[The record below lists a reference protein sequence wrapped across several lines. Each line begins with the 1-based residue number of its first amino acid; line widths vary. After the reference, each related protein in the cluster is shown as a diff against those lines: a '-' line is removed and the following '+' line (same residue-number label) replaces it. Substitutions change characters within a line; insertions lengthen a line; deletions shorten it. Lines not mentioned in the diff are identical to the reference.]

1 MAEKVTKPS
10 EVTDLEEVPGLICM
24 PLRRHF
30 QDQLKWLFEL
40 RMMVLSMVFSIEN
53 WKIHEDHCLRNTTS
67 GFRFG

>member
-30 QDQLKWLFEL
+30 QDQQ
-40 RMMVLSMVFSIEN
+40 MAI
-53 WKIHEDHCLRNTTS
+53 
-67 GFRFG
+67 